1 MYFKSLLIT
10 MMTTSV
16 CLKGAYSK
24 IVFILKKTKFTLFK
38 KSFNLLDFRIRF
50 RFMKLQ
56 NVILCYCLFSC
67 LWLNYIITFGGS
79 HRKNALLTYMSVS
92 LRRVFSFDEQNT
104 VACILLYHVATA
116 MLELFIVWPPVWI
129 EICKCLIK

>member
-1 MYFKSLLIT
+1 MFFKTLLNT

-16 CLKGAYSK
+16 CLKGAYLEIFFK
-24 IVFILKKTKFTLFK
+24 FLKKPDLRFLK
-38 KSFNLLDFRIRF
+38 KVSRFNLLNFRY
-50 RFMKLQ
+50 KSAECY
-56 NVILCYCLFSC
+56 NVLVFIFFSC
-67 LWLNYIITFGGS
+67 LWLHYIITGS

-92 LRRVFSFDEQNT
+92 FRRVFFFDEQNT

-129 EICKCLIK
+129 EIGKCLIK